1 MIGEAF
7 LVVGAAFI
15 FLAGLGVLRF
25 GDVFIRMQVLSKA
38 STFGILA
45 VLAGGVVT
53 LPSTNDVTTLV
64 LAGFLHLVTSPVGSN
79 LLARA
84 TYFAEG
90 IGHGIDV
97 VDDLAELSSAREDL
111 ADDS

>member
-1 MIGEAF
+1 MMGEAL

-15 FLAGLGVLRF
+15 LLAAVGMVRF
-25 GDVFIRMQVLSKA
+25 TDVFTRMQVLTKA
-38 STFGILA
+38 STFGLLT
-45 VLAGGVVT
+45 VLAGGIVSLT
-53 LPSTNDVTTLV
+53 SANDVTTLV
-64 LAGFLHLVTSPVGSN
+64 LAGLLHLVTTPVGSN

-90 IGHGIDV
+90 IGHGIDT
-97 VDDLAELSSAREDL
+97 VDELSSARKGL